1 VLFIVVQRHRIIID
15 EFGCLLVVVFA
26 SLSKE
31 QGEEDRQSD
40 NLRSAMYFPHQKI
53 TEIKEQDIDRD
64 KQVDRMLYRSSALVD
79 AEKESRLNIRDS

>member
-40 NLRSAMYFPHQKI
+40 NLRSAMYFPHRKI

-64 KQVDRMLYRSSALVD
+64 KQVQRTLNDSCEVFSLFSILSSTN
-79 AEKESRLNIRDS
+79 R